1 MEQLLCPVDV
11 IALWGA
17 DGKIRP
23 LRLRIQGNSGPQRVD
38 ILQIVQEK
46 QEKRY
51 GWEGIRFLCVARAGR
66 MEYPLELYYSQRN
79 RCWSLGNA

>member
-23 LRLRIQGNSGPQRVD
+23 LRLRIQGDSGPQRID

-66 MEYPLELYYSQRN
+66 TEYPLELYYSQRS